1 MRKKSILLPLLA
13 GVLLLLVT
21 LWVYGHLEAYCYFYP
36 SIDTKFAPGFS
47 EKAFSQIAQ
56 GMTVTD
62 VQNRLGKPLL
72 IFTNSAGLEE
82 WLFTDDGKCWWG
94 DFAWLRRSVVV
105 SNETVV
111 SVDRSI
117 RYD

>member
-1 MRKKSILLPLLA
+1 MRNKRLLTGVICLA
-13 GVLLLLVT
+13 LAVLV
-21 LWVYGHLEAYCYFYP
+21 LWGYGRLEVYCYFYP

-47 EKAFSQIAQ
+47 EKAFSQISS
-56 GMTVTD
+56 GMAVAE
-62 VQNRLGKPLL
+62 VQSRLGKPLL
-72 IFTNSAGLEE
+72 IFTNSSGLEE

-94 DFAWLRRSVVV
+94 DFAWLWRSVVV
-105 SNETVV
+105 SNDSVV